1 MLGLY
6 CKLPLNVTLRGVTSN
21 NIDPSVDVM
30 KTSIMQTLKKF
41 IFDDDDLQLKICK
54 RGKYY

>member
-6 CKLPLNVTLRGVTSN
+6 CKLPLNVTLRGITSN

-54 RGKYY
+54 RGKY